1 MTSLASPTDGAARG
15 TTPDLDLELGRYR
28 LRFARTDGDK
38 DRIFALRFEVF
49 NLELGEGLEES
60 FATRRDSDA
69 FDAQCDHLMVIDT
82 ATDWVVGTYRLQT
95 CAAAE
100 AGNGFYSGTEFDLA
114 ALPRAVLTD
123 SIELGRACIAKEH
136 RSSRALFL
144 LWTGLASYVLWNGKR
159 YFFGCCSLTSQDP
172 AEGARALAWLERAGK
187 LHPELRVLPMPGY
200 ECAHEG
206 PVDVPDDYA
215 LPKLFGTY
223 MRYGARVCGP
233 PAIDRFFGTI
243 DFLAL
248 LDSKSLAPGTF
259 EQFAPAGSRPR

>member
-1 MTSLASPTDGAARG
+1 MTSLAPPPHGADGAARG

-28 LRFARTDGDK
+28 LRFARTAEDQ
-38 DRIFALRFEVF
+38 DRVFALRFEVF

-60 FATRRDSDA
+60 YATRRDSDA
-69 FDAQCDHLMVIDT
+69 FDAQFDHLMVIDR

-95 CAAAE
+95 CEAAA
-100 AGNGFYSGTEFDLA
+100 AGNGFYSATEFDLGG
-114 ALPRAVLTD
+114 LPDGVLAD
-123 SIELGRACIAKEH
+123 SIELGRACIAREH
-136 RSSRALFL
+136 RSSRVLFL

-187 LHPELRVLPMPGY
+187 LHPDLVVQPTAAYACPY
-200 ECAHEG
+200 DG
-206 PVDVPDDYA
+206 PVEVPDGYA

-259 EQFAPAGSRPR
+259 EQFVPRAS

>member
-1 MTSLASPTDGAARG
+1 MTSLAPPQDGAARG

-28 LRFARTDGDK
+28 LRFARTAEDL
-38 DRIFALRFEVF
+38 DRVFALRFEVF

-60 FATRRDSDA
+60 YATRRDRDA

-82 ATDWVVGTYRLQT
+82 ATGWTIGTYRLQT
-95 CAAAE
+95 CEAAS
-100 AGNGFYSGTEFDLA
+100 AGNGFYSATEFDLGG
-114 ALPRAVLTD
+114 LPDGVLRD

-136 RSSRALFL
+136 RSSRVLFL

-187 LHPELRVLPMPGY
+187 LHPELVVQPTPAY
-200 ECAHEG
+200 ACPYDG
-206 PVDVPDDYA
+206 PVEVPDGYA

-223 MRYGARVCGP
+223 MRYGAKVCGP

-259 EQFAPAGSRPR
+259 EQFVPRPR

>member
-1 MTSLASPTDGAARG
+1 
-15 TTPDLDLELGRYR
+15 
-28 LRFARTDGDK
+28 
-38 DRIFALRFEVF
+38 V
-49 NLELGEGLEES
+49 
-60 FATRRDSDA
+60 
-69 FDAQCDHLMVIDT
+69 
-82 ATDWVVGTYRLQT
+82 
-95 CAAAE
+95 
-100 AGNGFYSGTEFDLA
+100 
-114 ALPRAVLTD
+114 
-123 SIELGRACIAKEH
+123 
-136 RSSRALFL
+136 LFL

-187 LHPELRVLPMPGY
+187 LHPELVVHPTPAY
-200 ECAHEG
+200 ACPYDG
-206 PVDVPDDYA
+206 PVEVPDGYA

-259 EQFAPAGSRPR
+259 EQFVPRAS